1 MCVSLPLSQLRNA
14 PREFSR
20 LRETNPNLRGHL
32 FHLHITIFQS
42 LSIHFIVIPHSK
54 VANNKPIFSIIKNV
68 KKKFWHLAPNVG
80 LQKFYKNSEL
90 R

>member
-54 VANNKPIFSIIKNV
+54 VANNKPIFSVIKNV
-68 KKKFWHLAPNVG
+68 KKKVLALG
-80 LQKFYKNSEL
+80 AQRGATTIL
-90 R
+90 